1 MSSEAAAGDNLVSR
15 YPPLF
20 TGPHHLLLTCY
31 HGDEMR
37 VSEIPDGPFF
47 TVRKPPFEP
56 LSTIRKWCLTCVAV
70 ATISW

>member
-1 MSSEAAAGDNLVSR
+1 MNSEAAAGDSLVSR

-37 VSEIPDGPFF
+37 VSEIPDGDKSVEKLAGESLDTGWPGPFF
-47 TVRKPPFEP
+47 SR
-56 LSTIRKWCLTCVAV
+56 
-70 ATISW
+70 